1 MLTMLVAL
9 AAAAM
14 ACVVIGLT
22 GWWTAIPPIGMLLA
36 YLLLLREAARAD
48 AEAARR
54 AEANARYARAEAAQ
68 AAYERAREAQA
79 QARAASLL
87 QPAAEVID
95 ISDRTAEAADQPYDQ
110 YSDATVRAVGD

>member
-1 MLTMLVAL
+1 MLTTLVAL

-14 ACVVIGLT
+14 ACVVTGLT
-22 GWWTAIPPIGMLLA
+22 GWWTGIPPVGMLLA

-48 AEAARR
+48 AEAASR
-54 AEANARYARAEAAQ
+54 AEAYARYARDQAAR

-79 QARAASLL
+79 QARAASLA

-95 ISDRTAEAADQPYDQ
+95 ISDRTAEATDQLYDQ
-110 YSDATVRAVGD
+110 YTDATVRAVGD